1 MPVHHPALLR
11 AKSLLCGLLLA
22 AGCMLAQAQPIVAER
37 IDLIR
42 HGQSE
47 DNPDRGEIVARLD
60 GTLDKSRG
68 KVLSGWNASSLTMLG
83 VAQAVKAGES
93 LRAQQGSDAA
103 ELKNALWLYSPL
115 LRTRQTL
122 SGVLVGAR
130 LADAS
135 NLRLR
140 PETRL
145 FERSAGELASLT
157 WEEAAQ
163 RWPEMHKGRDAA
175 VFRQAHA
182 GYPRGESLADVYHRA
197 TAALGEAMQQEKRI
211 VVISHELTIKA
222 LLSHLLRGKIDDEAF
237 AYKVDNARPITLVRR
252 DGTWA
257 LLAEPAR

>member
-1 MPVHHPALLR
+1 M
-11 AKSLLCGLLLA
+11 
-22 AGCMLAQAQPIVAER
+22 
-37 IDLIR
+37 
-42 HGQSE
+42 
-47 DNPDRGEIVARLD
+47 
-60 GTLDKSRG
+60 
-68 KVLSGWNASSLTMLG
+68 
-83 VAQAVKAGES
+83 
-93 LRAQQGSDAA
+93 
-103 ELKNALWLYSPL
+103 
-115 LRTRQTL
+115 
-122 SGVLVGAR
+122 
-130 LADAS
+130 
-135 NLRLR
+135 

-163 RWPEMHKGRDAA
+163 RWPEMHKGRDAS

-252 DGTWA
+252 DGAWA